1 MCLNFALQNVNA
13 QCNCVLYGL
22 SATIDATAVL
32 PFCDELGV
40 DVTLSNFETD
50 ECEAD
55 ILLRISFGTYSESF
69 DPMAGINY
77 LGDLTLLS
85 EDTWIEGGQR
95 FFRRF
100 SFLVN
105 DIPPAE
111 SIQEK
116 LRFSFTPAGTNPLDP
131 VFIVHVEALPQNPE
145 CISTVYNP
153 EEHIVD
159 ENTFEIAMNL
169 LEPPITGTVTNL
181 IVENRLLPNSSTNSQ
196 VERKT
201 IHGLLEVDA
210 DYSFDGLGG
219 SELNRPKLYLGPGAH
234 ILVKSGFT
242 LTLTNADIFTCDQL
256 AQGITLEPGAS
267 LIADGCVIS
276 DSRFAID
283 AQAGSAISIINT
295 DFADNYI
302 GVRLNMTDAP
312 NRVIINAFENNN
324 FFTDDGLKTP
334 FDGMQEQV
342 ETRGY
347 CGIWLN
353 NYRDFNVFGDQNPNA
368 ADGNHFFSLA
378 NGIIGYNAIGNLGNL
393 TFEDMNS
400 ADAPVK
406 YLYEGFGIRLMSKG
420 TSWFNLNE
428 IWSVMTFDDCKTGI
442 YAENYALNIENTV
455 MDNVDIGIDVL
466 KSKIRDIVID
476 GNTITARQ
484 YGIRSFLNEPLHP
497 ISAIKNNTVT
507 ITEGL
512 TPQNNLTT
520 GIGMEEIGLGFKPMP
535 GQTLPVSSSM
545 DGWEVS
551 GNDVTMKEGGRGI
564 LYRNGFL
571 GTVQANAILNESE
584 PDDFTGIRTEGSAFI
599 GITANTVDQMTAAGL
614 GTATAIYSSGGFS
627 NTVQCNCMDHTNVGM
642 QFFDMAD
649 FQDAVRGNNL
659 NTHCTGLQLGVDGV
673 GGVYIGDQNHT
684 GNLWDLNAISGSC
697 LGGRNWGGGPQIIGF
712 SEFQV
717 NGTANASLDPDVFPG
732 SDWFIDLNGT
742 TFDGCG
748 SCTFP
753 PQIPPR
759 VTEGEVPTKL
769 DEAIAR
775 DSLDSG
781 VFPNEMAWKG
791 KFRLYRKILR
801 QPDIES
807 YATEYATFVSANDN
821 LSSGKLAVIAEGK
834 YDLFDLS
841 AAEDSILESYRIAW
855 REGMEALRILDSL
868 TQAGA
873 SVNQGQYDDKV
884 EYSADM
890 HEQYQT
896 YRDSL
901 LNRRAQNISA
911 LLTLNSAVSASI
923 TPDINQRTVNGL
935 ALNLLLSDTLATG
948 ALASLESI
956 AAQCPL
962 EGGDAVYEARAI
974 VSYFTGQDYSDAGI
988 CEDAQRQ
995 QRPGTSGK
1003 ASSVSSFVVFP
1014 NPTKGKIHWNYTHD
1028 EPLTLHVFNTLGQ
1041 LVMEANGV
1049 NGSANL
1055 EKLRGGLYALQFI
1068 TSDGDVIS
1076 TQKVQIVQH

>member
-1 MCLNFALQNVNA
+1 M
-13 QCNCVLYGL
+13 
-22 SATIDATAVL
+22 
-32 PFCDELGV
+32 
-40 DVTLSNFETD
+40 SNFETD

-116 LRFSFTPAGTNPLDP
+116 LRFSFTPGTSPLDP

-159 ENTFEIAMNL
+159 GNTFEIAMNL
-169 LEPPITGTVTNL
+169 SEPPITGTVTNL
-181 IVENRLLPNSSTNSQ
+181 IIENRLLANSSTNSL

-219 SELNRPKLYLGPGAH
+219 SALNRPKLYLGPGAH

-256 AQGITLEPGAS
+256 AQGITLEPGAT

-400 ADAPVK
+400 ADSPAK

-428 IWSVMTFDDCKTGI
+428 IWSTMTFDDCKTGI
-442 YAENYALNIENTV
+442 YCENYALNIENTV

-520 GIGMEEIGLGFKPMP
+520 GIGMEEIGLGFKPLP

-551 GNDVTMKEGGRGI
+551 GNDITMKEGGRGI

-584 PDDFTGIRTEGSAFI
+584 PDDFTGIRTEGSTFS
-599 GITANTVDQMTAAGL
+599 GITANTIDQMAAAGL

-627 NTVQCNCMDHTNVGM
+627 NTFQCNCLDHTNVGM

-649 FQDAVRGNNL
+649 FQDAVRGNNF

-673 GGVYIGDQNHT
+673 GGVFIGDQNHT
-684 GNLWDLNAISGSC
+684 GNLWDLGAISGSC
-697 LGGRNWGGGPQIIGF
+697 LGGRNWGNNFEVGQ
-712 SEFQV
+712 SEFRV
-717 NGTANASLDPDVFPG
+717 NGTANASLNPDVFPN
-732 SDWFIDLNGT
+732 SDWFFNEPGT
-742 TFDGCG
+742 AYNGCG
-748 SCTFP
+748 SCSFP

-781 VFPNEMAWKG
+781 VFPDEMAWKG

-855 REGMEALRILDSL
+855 QAGMEALRILDSL

-911 LLTLNSAVSASI
+911 LLTLNAAVSASI
-923 TPDINQRTVNGL
+923 DPDINQRTVNGL
-935 ALNLLLSDTLATG
+935 AFNLLLSDTLATG
-948 ALASLESI
+948 ALAALESI
-956 AAQCPL
+956 AEQCPL
-962 EGGDAVYEARAI
+962 EGGDAVYEARSI
-974 VSYFTGQDYSDAGI
+974 VSYFTGQDYNDADI

-995 QRPGTSGK
+995 QRPGAPNKTST
-1003 ASSVSSFVVFP
+1003 VFRSAIYP
-1014 NPTKGKIHWNYTHD
+1014 NPTADRIYWNNTD
-1028 EPLTLHVFNTLGQ
+1028 ARPLTLRVFNSLGQ
-1041 LVMEANGV
+1041 LVMELLSVHDNADLSG
-1049 NGSANL
+1049 L
-1055 EKLRGGLYALQFI
+1055 PEGLYTVQLIVSESAVNI
-1068 TSDGDVIS
+1068 
-1076 TQKVQIVQH
+1076 TQKVQIIRK